1 MQVVRDNAGALQYD
15 AYIDGEVGGSLHYRI
30 EGDRL
35 LLLCTAVRP
44 QYRGLGLED
53 TLIRGALLDAHR
65 RRLSVLPFCHQ
76 VCKRVFAHPV
86 YLQLVAA
93 EDRQRFR
100 GYFEKIMKE
109 EAWREGKAK
118 RAGNKSAAPAPATAA
133 A

>member
-1 MQVVRDNAGALQYD
+1 VQVIRDNAGASQYD

-86 YLQLVAA
+86 YLQLVPA
-93 EDRQRFR
+93 EDRQRFWDS
-100 GYFEKIMKE
+100 FEKIMKE
-109 EAWREGKAK
+109 EAWGEGKASSPPPPPQ
-118 RAGNKSAAPAPATAA
+118 RQQLR
-133 A
+133 